1 MAVENRPGGVR
12 PYPAGP
18 QLPLA
23 PGEAVMA
30 ADTSEET
37 PVSMKT
43 VAVPE
48 ATRHRLWLIR
58 TRLLKEEGP
67 YAYWQIINRALDA
80 AGFEK

>member
-1 MAVENRPGGVR
+1 
-12 PYPAGP
+12 
-18 QLPLA
+18 
-23 PGEAVMA
+23 MA

-67 YAYWQIINRALDA
+67 YAYWQIINRALDD